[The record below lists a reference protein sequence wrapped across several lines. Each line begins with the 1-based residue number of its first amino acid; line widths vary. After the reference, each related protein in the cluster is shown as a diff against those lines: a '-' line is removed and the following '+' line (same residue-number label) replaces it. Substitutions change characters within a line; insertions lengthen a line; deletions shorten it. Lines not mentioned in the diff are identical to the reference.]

1 MRRLIQSASQTPDE
15 ASSKAFFADVHL
27 KAHAKEKGGVKGG
40 RGNFLGR
47 CGIASRASEEQD
59 TLSSRGS
66 RPCWQSTGKGRG
78 ARDGG
83 QVRGYSGRRC
93 ITSQRFCCAT
103 LSDKEGSLRFLQ
115 VEADVV
121 AGGELCEVI
130 G

>member
-1 MRRLIQSASQTPDE
+1 MIQSTMRPAKRRSERFLRIP
-15 ASSKAFFADVHL
+15 
-27 KAHAKEKGGVKGG
+27 HANEWGGG
-40 RGNFLGR
+40 RGNFVAR
-47 CGIASRASEEQD
+47 CGIASWASEEQD

-83 QVRGYSGRRC
+83 QVWGHSGRRC

-103 LSDKEGSLRFLQ
+103 LSDNEGSLRFLQ

-121 AGGELCEVI
+121 AGGKLREVV

>member
-1 MRRLIQSASQTPDE
+1 M
-15 ASSKAFFADVHL
+15 
-27 KAHAKEKGGVKGG
+27 
-40 RGNFLGR
+40 GR

-83 QVRGYSGRRC
+83 QVWGHSGRRC

-103 LSDKEGSLRFLQ
+103 LSDNEGSLRFLQ

-121 AGGELCEVI
+121 AGGELREVV